1 MRGRPFPGNLRTRKG
16 AGLPPFLAPLV
27 RDPFTAVCRGRA
39 CPARG
44 PAITTP
50 FILCIVGRGLDRL
63 TAHNERRQPAKLARS
78 CGCLPCRGKHCSLP
92 DFAPLNRGPTLT
104 TPHLHGRRGRR
115 PLQHNPQGFSLP
127 QTSAATW
134 GQAALHPTLPH
145 SVGRAFARNS
155 FTPPCRGR
163 ACPAR
168 NPAITTPF
176 ILCIVRRGLDRLTA
190 HNERRQLAKLAR
202 SCGCLPCRGKHCS
215 LPDFAPLNRGPT
227 LTTPHLHGRRGRR
240 PLQHNPQGF
249 SLPQT
254 SAATWGQ
261 AALHPTLPHSVGR
274 AFARNSFT
282 PPCRG
287 RACPARSL
295 AITTP
300 YPLHRRAASHRA
312 FA

>member
-1 MRGRPFPGNLRTRKG
+1 MPGPQPRHYH
-16 AGLPPFLAPLV
+16 P
-27 RDPFTAVCRGRA
+27 C
-39 CPARG
+39 
-44 PAITTP
+44 
-50 FILCIVGRGLDRL
+50 ILCIVGRGLDPS
-63 TAHNERRQPAKLARS
+63 A
-78 CGCLPCRGKHCSLP
+78 
-92 DFAPLNRGPTLT
+92 
-104 TPHLHGRRGRR
+104 GRRGRR

-127 QTSAATW
+127 QTSAAAW

-168 NPAITTPF
+168 SLAITTPF
-176 ILCIVRRGLDRLTA
+176 ILCIVGRGLDPSA
-190 HNERRQLAKLAR
+190 
-202 SCGCLPCRGKHCS
+202 
-215 LPDFAPLNRGPT
+215 
-227 LTTPHLHGRRGRR
+227 GRRGRR

-254 SAATWGQ
+254 SAAAWGQ

>member
-1 MRGRPFPGNLRTRKG
+1 MPGPQPRHYH
-16 AGLPPFLAPLV
+16 P
-27 RDPFTAVCRGRA
+27 C
-39 CPARG
+39 
-44 PAITTP
+44 
-50 FILCIVGRGLDRL
+50 ILCIVGRGLDPS
-63 TAHNERRQPAKLARS
+63 A
-78 CGCLPCRGKHCSLP
+78 
-92 DFAPLNRGPTLT
+92 
-104 TPHLHGRRGRR
+104 GRRGRR

-127 QTSAATW
+127 QTSAAAW
-134 GQAALHPTLPH
+134 GQATLHPTLPH

-155 FTPPCRGR
+155 FTPPRRGR

-168 NPAITTPF
+168 SLAITTTF
-176 ILCIVRRGLDRLTA
+176 IFCIVGRGLDPSA
-190 HNERRQLAKLAR
+190 
-202 SCGCLPCRGKHCS
+202 
-215 LPDFAPLNRGPT
+215 
-227 LTTPHLHGRRGRR
+227 GRRGRR

-254 SAATWGQ
+254 SAAAWGQ
-261 AALHPTLPHSVGR
+261 AALHPTLPYSVGR

>member
-1 MRGRPFPGNLRTRKG
+1 MRLFALQGQTLFAPRFRSAQPWAHAHNPAPPRGVGDAALYNIIRRASHYRKRPRRPGGRPPYIPLYHIPWDGPSSATRLRQSVG
-16 AGLPPFLAPLV
+16 AGHARPAASPLPP
-27 RDPFTAVCRGRA
+27 C
-39 CPARG
+39 
-44 PAITTP
+44 
-50 FILCIVGRGLDRL
+50 ILCIVGRGLDRL

-127 QTSAATW
+127 QTSAAAW

-145 SVGRAFARNS
+145 SVGRAFARNA

-168 NPAITTPF
+168 NPAITTP
-176 ILCIVRRGLDRLTA
+176 
-190 HNERRQLAKLAR
+190 
-202 SCGCLPCRGKHCS
+202 
-215 LPDFAPLNRGPT
+215 
-227 LTTPHLHGRRGRR
+227 
-240 PLQHNPQGF
+240 
-249 SLPQT
+249 
-254 SAATWGQ
+254 
-261 AALHPTLPHSVGR
+261 
-274 AFARNSFT
+274 
-282 PPCRG
+282 
-287 RACPARSL
+287 
-295 AITTP
+295 